1 MPGHFS
7 QEEFDAVYREWYPRL
22 LARASMVCGAQR
34 ALASD
39 AVQEAFI
46 ECWHRMNKPDADPVR
61 SWGAWLTTTVLRKA
75 LDLCDRHSG
84 TVLLD
89 DIERPGRGPDPAEL
103 MDVKEGFLRV
113 CAAIVDLPGS
123 QREVMVL
130 SYLADLPTADI
141 ARRLRIEA
149 STVRKHRS
157 EARRKLGSLAVELK
171 QLGLLGGGGEGGEH
185 Q

>member
-7 QEEFDAVYREWYPRL
+7 EEEFDAVYREWYPRL
-22 LARASMVCGAQR
+22 LARASMVCGARR

-46 ECWHRMNKPDADPVR
+46 QCWCRMNDPDGAPVR

-75 LDLCDRHSG
+75 IELRERHSG
-84 TVLLD
+84 TALLD
-89 DIERPGRGPDPAEL
+89 GIERPGRGPDPAEL

-113 CAAIVDLPGS
+113 CAAITDLPGS

-130 SYLADLPTADI
+130 HCLADLPTVEI
-141 ARRLRIEA
+141 ARRLGIEP

-157 EARRKLGSLAVELK
+157 EARRKLGPLAVELK

>member
-7 QEEFDAVYREWYPRL
+7 EEEFDAVYREWYPRL

-46 ECWHRMNKPDADPVR
+46 QCWRRMNNPDAAPVR
-61 SWGAWLTTTVLRKA
+61 NWGSWLATTVLHEA
-75 LDLCDRHSG
+75 VNLCQRHSG
-84 TVLLD
+84 TAPLD
-89 DIERPGRGPDPAEL
+89 GIERPGRGSDLAEL

-113 CAAIVDLPGS
+113 CAAIADLPDS
-123 QREVMVL
+123 QREVMAL
-130 SYLADLPTADI
+130 YYLAGLSTANI
-141 ARRLRIEA
+141 ADMLRIKP

-157 EARRKLGSLAVELK
+157 EARRKLEPLAVELK
-171 QLGLLGGGGEGGEH
+171 QLGLLDGEGGEY

>member
-1 MPGHFS
+1 M
-7 QEEFDAVYREWYPRL
+7 YREWFPRL
-22 LARASMVCGAQR
+22 LARVSLVCGAQR
-34 ALASD
+34 ALAYD

-46 ECWHRMNKPDADPVR
+46 ACWCRMNDPDGAPVR
-61 SWGAWLTTTVLRKA
+61 SWGAWLTTTAVRKA
-75 LDLCDRHSG
+75 FDLCERHSG
-84 TVLLD
+84 TALVD

-113 CAAIVDLPGS
+113 CAAIADLPGS

-130 SYLADLPTADI
+130 SYLADLSTADI
-141 ARRLRIEA
+141 AERLGIEA

-157 EARRKLGSLAVELK
+157 EARRKLGPLAVELK
-171 QLGLLGGGGEGGEH
+171 QLGLFGGGGEGGEL